1 MTKHD
6 NSDIR
11 EELESLAPNLARLP
25 KTNRKSVPE
34 GYFEDVEDQIVRQLN
49 FLHLDQRKPSIPS
62 GYMDSLEDRIVSL
75 VQDEQKV
82 IPLYKK
88 PVVKYLAA
96 ASIVLVLAFIGIN
109 RWSDNN
115 ATTSLSPIASNSTE
129 DAMYYLYLQD
139 NIEDG
144 DIELLIEN
152 GLVEESDLSVAD
164 IGVTELPDSFTDET
178 MFNSE
183 FDF

>member
-115 ATTSLSPIASNSTE
+115 ARGVAAPRRGTGTVQGHGGVLGWDEGWDTQA
-129 DAMYYLYLQD
+129 AAGRCGVG
-139 NIEDG
+139 EDG
-144 DIELLIEN
+144 GVPGGALLAAEYP
-152 GLVEESDLSVAD
+152 GGGQGEPTAR
-164 IGVTELPDSFTDET
+164 G
-178 MFNSE
+178 
-183 FDF
+183 

>member
-11 EELESLAPNLARLP
+11 EELESVAPNLARLP
-25 KTNRKSVPE
+25 KTNRKSVPK

-82 IPLYKK
+82 IPLYK
-88 PVVKYLAA
+88 
-96 ASIVLVLAFIGIN
+96 N
-109 RWSDNN
+109 QW
-115 ATTSLSPIASNSTE
+115 
-129 DAMYYLYLQD
+129 
-139 NIEDG
+139 
-144 DIELLIEN
+144 
-152 GLVEESDLSVAD
+152 
-164 IGVTELPDSFTDET
+164 
-178 MFNSE
+178 
-183 FDF
+183 